1 MTPCVGH
8 IGGEPARKVSA
19 EGNSK
24 AVVVGI
30 GVGKYIEC
38 LGEQTRNGSPCLD
51 VRRGVGTWRGLI
63 AGSTID
69 QMRAFTAHIS
79 DLEAG
84 TGPNLAL
91 DREVPL
97 LHIPVGEIRLQARVT
112 HTGRVEARG
121 DCIRRKTI
129 RKFIDR
135 RVHGRAG

>member
-1 MTPCVGH
+1 MVFRAVIAVISTPQIRTGSNIQSVTPCVGH

-51 VRRGVGTWRGLI
+51 VRRGVGTWRGLV

-69 QMRAFTAHIS
+69 QERAVTAHLS
-79 DLEAG
+79 DLKAR
-84 TGPNLAL
+84 TGPKQATA
-91 DREVPL
+91 REV
-97 LHIPVGEIRLQARVT
+97 RLR
-112 HTGRVEARG
+112 
-121 DCIRRKTI
+121 
-129 RKFIDR
+129 
-135 RVHGRAG
+135 